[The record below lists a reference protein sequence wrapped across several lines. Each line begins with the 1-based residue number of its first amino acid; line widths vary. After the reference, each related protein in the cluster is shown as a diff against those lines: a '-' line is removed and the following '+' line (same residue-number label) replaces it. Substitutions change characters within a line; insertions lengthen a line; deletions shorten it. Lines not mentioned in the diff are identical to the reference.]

1 MPEVAIALKTPCQPW
16 GLKPWSVK
24 FPPWNAAKRNAT
36 MTSRMMNSFHH
47 TSTLLM
53 RANHRM
59 PK

>member
-1 MPEVAIALKTPCQPW
+1 MALKMPCQPR

-24 FPPWNAAKRNAT
+24 FEPWKAVKKNART
-36 MTSRMMNSFHH
+36 TSTMMNSFHH

-53 RANHRM
+53 RANQRM